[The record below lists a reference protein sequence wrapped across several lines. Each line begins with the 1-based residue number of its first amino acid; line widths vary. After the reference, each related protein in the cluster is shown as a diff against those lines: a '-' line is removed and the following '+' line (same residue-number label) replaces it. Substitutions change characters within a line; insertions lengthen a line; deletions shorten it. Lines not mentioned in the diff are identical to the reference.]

1 MKKELGIQLYSV
13 RDRMTTRDDTQ
24 HTFKKLKEY
33 GFTQVQTAGV
43 PAWGFEAFAQD
54 VKDAGLTVIGTHL
67 GFDLIQ
73 NTEEC
78 VRVHNIL
85 GTTNA
90 GIGGAP
96 NGACDSAEAVAKFCE
111 DANRA
116 AEALSKYGMK
126 FTYHNHSFEFKK
138 VGNDTVM
145 DILVRELDPKNCSFV
160 LDTYWVQHAGAF
172 VNEWIEKLAG
182 RIDILHL
189 KDKAIKGFDTGYIT
203 ELGSGN
209 LNFKSIMKTA
219 EATGVKYFCYEQ
231 DSGHVINPLES
242 AKQSAEFFFNELA

>member
-13 RDRMTTRDDTQ
+13 RDRMTTREDAQ
-24 HTFKKLKEY
+24 YTFKKLKEY

-54 VKDAGLTVIGTHL
+54 VKDAGLTVVGTHL
-67 GFDLIQ
+67 GFDLIE

-96 NGACDSAEAVAKFCE
+96 GGVCASAETVSKFCE
-111 DANRA
+111 DANLA
-116 AEALSKYGMK
+116 AEKLSKFGMK
-126 FTYHNHSFEFKK
+126 FTYHNHSFEFGK
-138 VGNDTVM
+138 VGNERVI

-160 LDTYWVQHAGAF
+160 LDTYWVQNAGGF

-189 KDKAIKGFDTGYIT
+189 KDRAVKGNDGYIT
-203 ELGSGN
+203 ELGNGN
-209 LNFKSIMKTA
+209 LDFKSIMKTA

>member
-1 MKKELGIQLYSV
+1 MKKELGIQLFSV
-13 RDRMTTRDDTQ
+13 RDRMTTREDAQ
-24 HTFKKLKEY
+24 YTFKKLKEY

-54 VKDAGLTVIGTHL
+54 VKDAGLTVVGTHL

-78 VRVHNIL
+78 VRAHNIL

-90 GIGGAP
+90 GIGGA
-96 NGACDSAEAVAKFCE
+96 SAETVSKFCE
-111 DANRA
+111 DANLA
-116 AEALSKYGMK
+116 AEKLSKFGMK
-126 FTYHNHSFEFKK
+126 FTYHNHSFEFGK
-138 VGNDTVM
+138 VGNERVI

-160 LDTYWVQHAGAF
+160 LDTYWVQNAGGF

-189 KDKAIKGFDTGYIT
+189 KDRAVKGNDGYIT
-203 ELGSGN
+203 ELGNGN
-209 LNFKSIMKTA
+209 LDFKSIMKTA